1 MLKETQTELLYLPGG
16 VSQGTFFKLKNHN
29 IRKAASTILESE
41 MSGSVQNAA
50 LD

>member
-1 MLKETQTELLYLPGG
+1 MLKETQIELLYLPGG
-16 VSQGTFFKLKNHN
+16 VSQGTFLKFKNH
-29 IRKAASTILESE
+29 IRKAALTILESE